1 MKFPFFNCKFHT
13 KNFNWKVFFILDS
26 IVEKKRNKNSF
37 FTYLYYYVNYMSLR
51 QNYTICCRIINGFI
65 FVVMGIFT
73 NAPVFLVFVWMEK
86 FFWENFW
93 RICGNLPQDR
103 GRQQGIY
110 QFFAGSFDGEQG
122 FMAEFYF
129 KTPFSNDFT
138 LKQTL
143 DYPPISVLPSFMNE
157 TLQTAL

>member
-1 MKFPFFNCKFHT
+1 MLLFFWFLCE
-13 KNFNWKVFFILDS
+13 WKSFSGRIFEEFVGIYHKIEVDS
-26 IVEKKRNKNSF
+26 K
-37 FTYLYYYVNYMSLR
+37 
-51 QNYTICCRIINGFI
+51 G
-65 FVVMGIFT
+65 FT
-73 NAPVFLVFVWMEK
+73 N
-86 FFWENFW
+86 
-93 RICGNLPQDR
+93 
-103 GRQQGIY
+103 
-110 QFFAGSFDGEQG
+110 FAGSFDGEQG